1 MTTSAFSRIGALI
14 VSVWCAACAASR
26 PGVAPGRITEGNVA
40 VRVQAEPGSAEV
52 AYRGMPVG
60 TTPTSLFL
68 ASLDD
73 VLAVTA
79 ERPTESWVE
88 KRVRVLSPTEIEVL
102 FRFGSDAGPLARR
115 LGLARVLVFDYSSN
129 ATFDVDAFDLK
140 PGVLPLLDQQA
151 KVLTTA
157 FTGVDVHVCGHTDSS
172 GTEEHNLELSL
183 RRAQSVFAFLT
194 AHGVPPERLKVLGL
208 AAEFPL
214 AENTTAE
221 GKARNRRTELVLP
234 Q

>member
-1 MTTSAFSRIGALI
+1 MTTRLGSCICALTMAAYL
-14 VSVWCAACAASR
+14 VGCATANR
-26 PGVAPGRITEGNVA
+26 EMAPGRIQEGQVA

-52 AYRGMPVG
+52 TYRGMPVG
-60 TTPTSLFL
+60 TTPTSLYL
-68 ASLDD
+68 MSLED
-73 VLAVTA
+73 VLAVAA
-79 ERPTESWVE
+79 ERPAEGWVE

-102 FRFGSDAGPLARR
+102 FRFGKDAGPLAAR

-129 ATFDVDAFDLK
+129 ATFDVDSYDLK
-140 PGVLPLLDQQA
+140 QGVLPLLDEQA
-151 KVLTTA
+151 RLLTTA
-157 FTGVDVHVCGHTDSS
+157 FAGVDVHVCGHTDSS
-172 GTEEHNLELSL
+172 GSETHNLELSL

-194 AHGVPPERLKVLGL
+194 ARGVPAERLKVLGL

-214 AENTTAE
+214 AENTTVE